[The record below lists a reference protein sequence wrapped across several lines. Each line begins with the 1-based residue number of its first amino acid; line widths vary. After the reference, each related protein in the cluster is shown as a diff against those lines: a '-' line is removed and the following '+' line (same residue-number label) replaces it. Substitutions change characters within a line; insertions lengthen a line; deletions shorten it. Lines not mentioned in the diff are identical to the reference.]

1 MNSKERGFSIVEVTI
16 AMLVMLVV
24 VGGILGVVDVV
35 NQRSYTEQAKLDMF
49 QEAREFMDQ
58 MSRDLHQ
65 AGYPNPRN
73 YVNDGTVLDISPVT
87 NDKENAVGI
96 VKVDSG
102 DLWFE
107 GDVDGDGKVWVV
119 RYHLDTSTDNGCP
132 CLRRSQL
139 EKVDADPV
147 DGQTTEDYQ
156 IQVTGVQNTEDQPIF
171 SVFARG
177 TTGTPMTLPINFNDD
192 PVDIASAD
200 TIKAVLSL
208 RSPNMDLKTKE
219 HPQTTL
225 VLTVKLN
232 NCSQAAVNYAMSC
245 N

>member
-1 MNSKERGFSIVEVTI
+1 MNSKERGFSLFELMVAIV
-16 AMLVMLVV
+16 VMLIV
-24 VGGILGVVDVV
+24 VGGIFGVIDMV
-35 NQRSYTEQAKLDMF
+35 NQRSHTEQAKLDMF

-65 AGYPNPRN
+65 AGYPSPRN
-73 YVNDGTVLDISPVT
+73 YVDGTVLDVSPVT
-87 NDKENAVGI
+87 NDKENSVGI

-107 GDVDGDGKVWVV
+107 GDVDGFGIVSVV
-119 RYHLDTSTDNGCP
+119 RYHLDTSTTNGCP

-139 EKVDADPV
+139 NKIDGNPV
-147 DGQTTEDYQ
+147 DGQTTEVYQ
-156 IQVTGVQNTEDQPIF
+156 VQVTGVQNTEIF

-177 TTGTPMTLPINFNDD
+177 TTGTPITLPINFNSN
-192 PVDIASAD
+192 PVDIATAD

-208 RSPNMDLKTKE
+208 RSPNMDLKTKQ

-245 N
+245 EWR

>member
-1 MNSKERGFSIVEVTI
+1 MNSKERGFSLIELMMAITV
-16 AMLVMLVV
+16 LLVV
-24 VGGILGVVDVV
+24 LGGIFSVIDVV

-65 AGYPNPRN
+65 AGYPSPRH
-73 YVNDGTVLDISPVT
+73 YVGGTVLDISPVT
-87 NDKENAVGI
+87 NDKHNAVGI

-107 GDVDGDGKVWVV
+107 GDVDGTGKVSVV
-119 RYHLDTSTDNGCP
+119 RYHLDTSMDNGCP

-139 EKVDADPV
+139 EKIDADPV
-147 DGQTTEDYQ
+147 DGQTAEDYQ
-156 IQVTGVQNTEDQPIF
+156 VQVTGVQNEDIF

-177 TTGTPMTLPINFNDD
+177 TTGTPIMPLPINFNDNAA
-192 PVDIASAD
+192 DIASAD

-208 RSPNMDLKTKE
+208 RSPNVDLKTKQR
-219 HPQTTL
+219 PQTTL

-232 NCSQAAVNYAMSC
+232 NCSQAAINYAMSC
-245 N
+245 EWR

>member
-1 MNSKERGFSIVEVTI
+1 MNSKECGFSLFELMI
-16 AMLVMLVV
+16 AMAVMLIV
-24 VGGILGVVDVV
+24 VGGIFGVIDVV

-65 AGYPNPRN
+65 AGYPSPRH
-73 YVNDGTVLDISPVT
+73 YVDGTVLEVSPVT
-87 NDKENAVGI
+87 HDKENAVGI

-107 GDVDGDGKVWVV
+107 GDVDGFGKVSVV
-119 RYHLDTSTDNGCP
+119 RYHLDTSTANGCP

-139 EKVDADPV
+139 EKVNGDPV
-147 DGQTTEDYQ
+147 GGQTTEVYQ
-156 IQVTGVQNTEDQPIF
+156 IQVTGVQNTEIF

-177 TTGTPMTLPINFNDD
+177 TTGTPITLPINFTNNA
-192 PVDIASAD
+192 VDIASAD

-208 RSPNMDLKTKE
+208 KSPNMDLKTKQ

-245 N
+245 E